1 MAFSLNKWADVGR
14 ALTRAEIDTNWTTIE
29 TALAGVN
36 LAPINMLND
45 SGRFAGKIDP
55 STLVLGTGFA
65 AHGFLTPYNN
75 SGPWISAGKFVFDN
89 STNGGAGEALTAD
102 VQALLASMGRTG
114 VTARYGVEFYL
125 GQLTAGTGQAGAIGG
140 SGYMLTINNTRVVY
154 GAGGYATF
162 GARVRAKSGTLY
174 IGVPYYKNDTLVPA
188 GTAIT
193 PAEGFVKI
201 RVVHQ
206 TVLGYD
212 NAFPYLG
219 AVPGSIIQMAL
230 PVVTPGIAD
239 FGALTCPIPTLN
251 GLNS

>member
-1 MAFSLNKWADVGR
+1 MAISLNKWSDVGR
-14 ALTRAEIDTNWTTIE
+14 ALTRAEVDKNWTTIE

-36 LAPINMLND
+36 LAPINLLSD
-45 SGRFAGKIDP
+45 CGRFAGKIDP
-55 STLVLGTGFA
+55 STMILGSAFA
-65 AHGFLTPYNN
+65 PHGFLTPYNN
-75 SGPWISAGKFVFDN
+75 ANAWVSAGKFTFNN
-89 STNGGAGEALTAD
+89 STNGGTGDALTAD
-102 VQALLASMGRTG
+102 VQALMTSMGRTG
-114 VTARYGVEFYL
+114 AAARYGVEFYL
-125 GQLTAGTGQAGAIGG
+125 AQVTAGNGTAGAVG
-140 SGYMLTINNTRVVY
+140 SDGYMLTINNTRAVY

-174 IGVPYYKNDTLVPA
+174 VGVPYYKNDVLVPA
-188 GTAIT
+188 GTAIV

-201 RVVHQ
+201 RVIHQ

-219 AVPGSIIQMAL
+219 AAPGSIIQLAL
-230 PVVTPGIAD
+230 PVVVPGIAD